1 MCRRLIFKLLNLTKM
16 PNPIKFN
23 KSTYKAVNK
32 VRLSRDIITSENS
45 VPEMRKE
52 IRRVFQM
59 ANRRIQNIENAGVFS
74 PALEALDLETGK
86 ETFSKFSISGKNW
99 TEIKIAY
106 SQAVEFLRKPTS
118 TASGAKQFNETI
130 RQQLDL
136 TPAEYQRISKQFI
149 KNEAPETA
157 FFISSDIKQMSIQ
170 FENAVKDIS
179 EQLEN
184 AAQRLENITDLE
196 APIKNDLSRNYM
208 DMPEDDLKAILG
220 ALDDF
225 GV

>member
-1 MCRRLIFKLLNLTKM
+1 M

-32 VRLSRDIITSENS
+32 IRLNRNIITSENS
-45 VPEMRKE
+45 VPELRKE
-52 IRRVFQM
+52 VRRVFQM

-74 PALEALDLETGK
+74 PALEALNLETDVN
-86 ETFSKFSISGKNW
+86 TFSKFSVTGKTW

-106 SQAVEFLRKPTS
+106 AQAVEFLRKPTS
-118 TASGAKQFNETI
+118 TASGAKQFNEVI

-136 TPAEYQRISKQFI
+136 TPSEYQRISKQFI
-149 KNEAPETA
+149 KSEQPETA
-157 FFISSDIKQMSIQ
+157 FFISSDIKQMSVQ

-184 AAQRLENITDLE
+184 AAQRAENIADLE
-196 APIKNDLSRNYM
+196 QPLKNDLSQGYM
-208 DMPEDDLKAILG
+208 DIPETDLKAIL
-220 ALDDF
+220 DSFNDF
-225 GV
+225 GL

>member
-1 MCRRLIFKLLNLTKM
+1 MSNKV
-16 PNPIKFN
+16 KFT

-32 VRLSRDIITSENS
+32 VKLSRDIITSENS
-45 VPEMRKE
+45 VPELRKE
-52 IRRVFQM
+52 VRRVFQM

-74 PALEALDLETGK
+74 PALEALNLETDK
-86 ETFSKFSISGKNW
+86 NTYSKFSVSGKSW

-118 TASGAKQFNETI
+118 TASGAKQFNETV

-136 TPAEYQRISKQFI
+136 TPEEYKRISQQFI
-149 KNEAPETA
+149 NKEEPETA
-157 FFISSDIKQMSIQ
+157 FFISSDVQQMSIQ

-179 EQLEN
+179 EQLET
-184 AAQRLENITDLE
+184 AAERLDNITDLE
-196 APIKNDLSRNYM
+196 QPLKNDLSRNYM